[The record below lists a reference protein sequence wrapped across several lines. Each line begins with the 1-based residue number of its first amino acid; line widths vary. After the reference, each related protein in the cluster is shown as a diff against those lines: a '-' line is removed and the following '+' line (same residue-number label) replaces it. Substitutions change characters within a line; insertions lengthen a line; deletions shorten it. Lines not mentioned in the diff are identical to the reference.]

1 MKKVSVSVKPEHVDR
16 LDERQEEDDVSS
28 RSAALR
34 EILDEY
40 EEVHTE
46 CEELRTECEELRTR
60 LEARED
66 RVDDLEEQLARRSQ
80 IEEKVDVLAE
90 RVEESQLTYAE
101 KRQRM
106 IDRASLA
113 ERLRWRVTGVPVD
126 EYDDDIEG

>member
-1 MKKVSVSVKPEHVDR
+1 MKKVSVSLQPEHVDR
-16 LDERQEEDDVSS
+16 LDERQAEGDVSS

-40 EEVHTE
+40 DEVHTE

-60 LEARED
+60 LEARET

-126 EYDDDIEG
+126 EYDEVVEE

>member
-1 MKKVSVSVKPEHVDR
+1 MEPLTIRVREKTKESLEEEAAEYDVSVSEYVRDLIEKGREYDDLRDR
-16 LDERQEEDDVSS
+16 V
-28 RSAALR
+28 
-34 EILDEY
+34 
-40 EEVHTE
+40 
-46 CEELRTECEELRTR
+46 
-60 LEARED
+60 EAREE
-66 RVDDLEEQLARRSQ
+66 RIETLEEQLARRSQ

>member
-1 MKKVSVSVKPEHVDR
+1 MKKVSVSLQPEHVDR
-16 LDERQEEDDVSS
+16 LDERQAEGDVSS

-46 CEELRTECEELRTR
+46 CEHLRTECEELRTR
-60 LEARED
+60 LAARED

-113 ERLRWRVTGVPVD
+113 ERLRWRVTGVPVG
-126 EYDDDIEG
+126 EYDDVEE